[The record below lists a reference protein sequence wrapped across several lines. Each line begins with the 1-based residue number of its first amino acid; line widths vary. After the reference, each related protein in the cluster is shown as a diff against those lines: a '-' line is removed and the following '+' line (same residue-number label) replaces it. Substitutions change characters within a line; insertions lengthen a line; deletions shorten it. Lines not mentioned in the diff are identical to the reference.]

1 MKKILFIVACSVL
14 ILGCT
19 TDSTKNETFYNSLEK
34 DTEIVSLSSLIGLDI
49 NKTDFNIDLLKNKNE
64 NDKLKTKRIKLR
76 NSVTIY
82 NDPFR
87 IIGEG
92 NSTLIGKFDLFVE
105 LGFGPSDYFGP
116 IATQTAANG
125 DVLRAFLVS
134 EGFDP
139 ELGVVL
145 EWIFFE
151 GTGRFENLVYG
162 ELTLNG
168 TIQYVEGEEFDAIGE
183 LEGEGFITY

>member
-1 MKKILFIVACSVL
+1 MKKILFIVACTALMFGCTADSTQNDMFDNSVKKDSEVVTL
-14 ILGCT
+14 SSILG
-19 TDSTKNETFYNSLEK
+19 F
-34 DTEIVSLSSLIGLDI
+34 DI
-49 NKTDFNIDLLKNKNE
+49 NKTDFNIDLFTNKN
-64 NDKLKTKRIKLR
+64 NSDKLKTKIIKLR
-76 NSVTIY
+76 NSVTIF
-82 NDPFR
+82 NDPFK
-87 IIGEG
+87 ILGEG

-125 DVLRAFLVS
+125 DILRSFLVY

-139 ELGVVL
+139 EVGVVL
-145 EWIFFE
+145 EWIYFE

-168 TIQYVEGEEFDAIGE
+168 TIQNVEGEEYDAMGE
-183 LEGEGFITY
+183 LEGKGFITY